1 MNIINKLFS
10 SYRLINGFL
19 LFMAVT
25 AMAFALL
32 FLQKYLGL
40 SACPLCVF
48 QRVGMIGIGIFALL
62 AVMINPAKM
71 WQRLILWLGAFAS
84 SVWGLAV
91 AGRHVWLQH
100 LPADE
105 VPACGP
111 GLNYWLD
118 VLPIMQVF
126 EEVFKGSGECAEVV
140 WTFLG
145 LTIPEQTLLVFAFL
159 TLVLLVLL
167 VKIVKKRV

>member
-32 FLQKYLGL
+32 YLQKYLGL
-40 SACPLCVF
+40 SACPLCIF

-62 AVMINPAKM
+62 AVMVNPAKM
-71 WQRLILWLGAFAS
+71 WQRLILWLGSFAS

>member
-32 FLQKYLGL
+32 YLQKYLGL
-40 SACPLCVF
+40 SACPLCIF

-62 AVMINPAKM
+62 AVMVNPAKM

-84 SVWGLAV
+84 SVWGLVV

-126 EEVFKGSGECAEVV
+126 EEVFKGSGECAEIA

-159 TLVLLVLL
+159 TIVLLVLL
-167 VKIVKKRV
+167 VKVVKKRI